1 MTNDVFIPSPNMVF
15 NYDPNENETLHYP
28 PQVDSSSRTL
38 IFDTKDLFP
47 TKAQT

>member
-1 MTNDVFIPSPNMVF
+1 MNDVIISPSNIAS
-15 NYDPNENETLHYP
+15 NYFPSENEMHRYHS
-28 PQVDSSSRTL
+28 QVELSSRTL